1 MWSSFLNVIIFS
13 SIQSSLSLW
22 DLFSWPYQG
31 HFRTRTF
38 NLKQVIFKKGDTN
51 EMNSIASSPSWLCAP
66 VEKVPKA
73 CVLFVH
79 PCSSSWN
86 FHSHF
91 ERSED
96 REFYSFNIVGGIFF
110 CLASETLFHILTTSG
125 IWGFKIF
132 TNSKLM
138 YLWRNYPQIAIFPIC
153 MSKRRYTPISLAG
166 LIKIIKYDSDHA
178 KMESYPI
185 NPLGSIQH
193 LIRGGT

>member
-73 CVLFVH
+73 NVLFVH

-125 IWGFKIF
+125 ICHLHYNSAF
-132 TNSKLM
+132 T
-138 YLWRNYPQIAIFPIC
+138 
-153 MSKRRYTPISLAG
+153 SKRKSAFTQSC
-166 LIKIIKYDSDHA
+166 SF
-178 KMESYPI
+178 
-185 NPLGSIQH
+185 NH
-193 LIRGGT
+193 LRSSGHHWVWAVTAENCTKSSNWLSVYCEVFRSAVKSSN

>member
-1 MWSSFLNVIIFS
+1 MRWYFQKCDHIFINGIIFPKCDNLFLNTIIFDTLGSFLLA
-13 SIQSSLSLW
+13 LSWRFLN
-22 DLFSWPYQG
+22 Y
-31 HFRTRTF
+31 
-38 NLKQVIFKKGDTN
+38 LKQVIFKKGDTIS
-51 EMNSIASSPSWLCAP
+51 MNSIASSPSWLCAP

-125 IWGFKIF
+125 ICHLHFPSAF
-132 TNSKLM
+132 EDSKSS
-138 YLWRNYPQIAIFPIC
+138 QIPTSCIC
-153 MSKRRYTPISLAG
+153 
-166 LIKIIKYDSDHA
+166 D
-178 KMESYPI
+178 EI
-185 NPLGSIQH
+185 NPK
-193 LIRGGT
+193 

>member
-31 HFRTRTF
+31 DFRTRTF
-38 NLKQVIFKKGDTN
+38 YLKQVIFKKGDTIS
-51 EMNSIASSPSWLCAP
+51 MNSIASSPSWLCAP

-79 PCSSSWN
+79 PCSWN

-125 IWGFKIF
+125 ICHLHYTSAF
-132 TNSKLM
+132 T
-138 YLWRNYPQIAIFPIC
+138 
-153 MSKRRYTPISLAG
+153 SKRKSAFTQSCSFNHLRSSGHHWVWAVTAENC
-166 LIKIIKYDSDHA
+166 A
-178 KMESYPI
+178 KSSNWSSVYCKVFRSAVKSS
-185 NPLGSIQH
+185 N
-193 LIRGGT
+193 

>member
-1 MWSSFLNVIIFS
+1 MLSSFLNVIIFS
-13 SIQSSLSLW
+13 SIHMSLW
-22 DLFSWPYQG
+22 DLFSCPYEG

-38 NLKQVIFKKGDTN
+38 NLKQVVFEKDDTIA
-51 EMNSIASSPSWLCAP
+51 MNSIASSPSWLCAP

-96 REFYSFNIVGGIFF
+96 REFYRFNIVGGIFF

-125 IWGFKIF
+125 IFHLHYTSAF
-132 TNSKLM
+132 EDSKSS
-138 YLWRNYPQIAIFPIC
+138 PIGTLC
-153 MSKRRYTPISLAG
+153 ICDEITP
-166 LIKIIKYDSDHA
+166 K
-178 KMESYPI
+178 
-185 NPLGSIQH
+185 
-193 LIRGGT
+193 

>member
-1 MWSSFLNVIIFS
+1 MMSSFLNVIIFS
-13 SIQSSLSLW
+13 SIHMSLW
-22 DLFSWPYQG
+22 DLFSCPYEG

-38 NLKQVIFKKGDTN
+38 NLKQVVFEKDDTIA
-51 EMNSIASSPSWLCAP
+51 MNSIASSPSWLCAP

-125 IWGFKIF
+125 ICHLHHTSAFED
-132 TNSKLM
+132 SKSSL
-138 YLWRNYPQIAIFPIC
+138 IATSCIC
-153 MSKRRYTPISLAG
+153 DEITP
-166 LIKIIKYDSDHA
+166 K
-178 KMESYPI
+178 
-185 NPLGSIQH
+185 
-193 LIRGGT
+193 